1 MLIEKFE
8 RKITN
13 RANINLFYGLRTNK
27 RIIMLS
33 IPQPQDSG
41 SKIDVLRNKAINLYQ
56 NDLGYQQN
64 INDAFLIMKMAE
76 KNSVVP
82 SFRFD
87 ALEKAKSL
95 IFDVKLLTM
104 PDVNDLSAVND
115 SVTSIIGKLEKIV
128 NSPIAA
134 NIKMIGAQQRINQN
148 LPKILNKTKETLHLQ
163 EENTA
168 PTPRTTQTFI
178 TLMAPIIFAN
188 KIKLFNFQKTM
199 QQEDKELNKLT
210 QLLRDSI
217 GTDTLTEGA
226 VDSFISDIT
235 KGNKIISPEQGRLL
249 IDGLSKGIAKL
260 KHDNLPVEW
269 QVVLEQENEKWFD
282 LLAKNNTEEVAK
294 LLDNEIYKPVM
305 SRENNYAQPLRMNG
319 A

>member
-1 MLIEKFE
+1 
-8 RKITN
+8 
-13 RANINLFYGLRTNK
+13 
-27 RIIMLS
+27 MLS

-41 SKIDVLRNKAINLYQ
+41 LKIDVLRNKAIDLYKD
-56 NDLGYQQN
+56 DLGYQQN

-76 KNSVVP
+76 KNNVVP
-82 SFRFD
+82 SFRFN
-87 ALEKAKSL
+87 ALEKAKPL

-115 SVTSIIGKLEKIV
+115 SVASVIGKLEKIV

-148 LPKILNKTKETLHLQ
+148 LPKILNKTKETLHIQ
-163 EENTA
+163 EESTA

-178 TLMAPIIFAN
+178 TLMAPVILAN
-188 KIKLFNFQKTM
+188 KIKLFNLKNTM

-217 GTDTLTEGA
+217 GTDTLTESA
-226 VDSFISDIT
+226 VDSFISDIV
-235 KGNKIISPEQGRLL
+235 KGNKIIAPEQGRLL
-249 IDGLSKGIAKL
+249 IDGLSKGIVKL

>member
-1 MLIEKFE
+1 
-8 RKITN
+8 
-13 RANINLFYGLRTNK
+13 
-27 RIIMLS
+27 MLS

-41 SKIDVLRNKAINLYQ
+41 SKIDVLRNKAIDLYK

-64 INDAFLIMKMAE
+64 INNAFLIMKMAE
-76 KNSVVP
+76 KNNVVP

-87 ALEKAKSL
+87 ALEKAKPL

-115 SVTSIIGKLEKIV
+115 SVASVIGKLEKIV

-148 LPKILNKTKETLHLQ
+148 LPKILNKTKETLHIQ
-163 EENTA
+163 EESTA
-168 PTPRTTQTFI
+168 PTPRNTQTFI
-178 TLMAPIIFAN
+178 TLMAPVILAN
-188 KIKLFNFQKTM
+188 KIKLFNLKNTM

-217 GTDTLTEGA
+217 GTDTLTESA
-226 VDSFISDIT
+226 VDSFVSDIV
-235 KGNKIISPEQGRLL
+235 KGNKIIAPEQGRLL
-249 IDGLSKGIAKL
+249 IDGLSKGIVKL

>member
-1 MLIEKFE
+1 
-8 RKITN
+8 
-13 RANINLFYGLRTNK
+13 
-27 RIIMLS
+27 MLS

-41 SKIDVLRNKAINLYQ
+41 SKIDVLRNKAIDLYK

-82 SFRFD
+82 SFRFN

-115 SVTSIIGKLEKIV
+115 SVASVIGKLEKIV

-148 LPKILNKTKETLHLQ
+148 LPKILNKTKETLHIQ
-163 EENTA
+163 EESTA

-178 TLMAPIIFAN
+178 TLMAPIILAN
-188 KIKLFNFQKTM
+188 EIKLFNLKKTM

-217 GTDTLTEGA
+217 GTDTLTEDA
-226 VDSFISDIT
+226 VDSFISDIV
-235 KGNKIISPEQGRLL
+235 KGNKIIAPEQGRLL
-249 IDGLSKGIAKL
+249 IDGLSKGIVKL

>member
-1 MLIEKFE
+1 
-8 RKITN
+8 
-13 RANINLFYGLRTNK
+13 
-27 RIIMLS
+27 MLS

-41 SKIDVLRNKAINLYQ
+41 SKIDVLRNKAIDLYK

-64 INDAFLIMKMAE
+64 INDAFLIIKMAE
-76 KNSVVP
+76 KNNVVP
-82 SFRFD
+82 SFRFN
-87 ALEKAKSL
+87 ALEKAKPL

-115 SVTSIIGKLEKIV
+115 SVASVIGKLEKIV

-148 LPKILNKTKETLHLQ
+148 LPKILNKTKETLHIQ
-163 EENTA
+163 EESTA
-168 PTPRTTQTFI
+168 PTPRNTQTFI
-178 TLMAPIIFAN
+178 TLMAPVILAN
-188 KIKLFNFQKTM
+188 KIKLFNLKNTM

-217 GTDTLTEGA
+217 GTDTLTESA
-226 VDSFISDIT
+226 VDSFVSDIV
-235 KGNKIISPEQGRLL
+235 KGNKIIAPEQGRLL
-249 IDGLSKGIAKL
+249 IDALSKGIAKL

>member
-1 MLIEKFE
+1 
-8 RKITN
+8 
-13 RANINLFYGLRTNK
+13 
-27 RIIMLS
+27 MLS

-87 ALEKAKSL
+87 ALEKAKPL
-95 IFDVKLLTM
+95 IFDVKLLTT
-104 PDVNDLSAVND
+104 PDINDLSAVND
-115 SVTSIIGKLEKIV
+115 SVASVIGKLEKIV

-148 LPKILNKTKETLHLQ
+148 LPKILNKTKETLHIQ
-163 EENTA
+163 EESTA

-178 TLMAPIIFAN
+178 TLMAPVILAN
-188 KIKLFNFQKTM
+188 KIKLFNLKKT
-199 QQEDKELNKLT
+199 EDKELSKLT
-210 QLLRDSI
+210 QLLRDAI
-217 GTDTLTEGA
+217 GTDTLTESA
-226 VDSFISDIT
+226 VDSFVSDIV
-235 KGNKIISPEQGRLL
+235 KGNKIIAPEQGRLL
-249 IDGLSKGIAKL
+249 IDGLSKGIVKL

>member
-1 MLIEKFE
+1 
-8 RKITN
+8 
-13 RANINLFYGLRTNK
+13 
-27 RIIMLS
+27 MLS

-41 SKIDVLRNKAINLYQ
+41 SKIDVLRNKAIDLYQ

-87 ALEKAKSL
+87 ALEKAKPL
-95 IFDVKLLTM
+95 IFDVKLLTT

-115 SVTSIIGKLEKIV
+115 SVASVIGKLEKIV
-128 NSPIAA
+128 NNPIAA

-148 LPKILNKTKETLHLQ
+148 LPKILNKTKETLHIQ
-163 EENTA
+163 EESTA
-168 PTPRTTQTFI
+168 PTPRNTQTFI
-178 TLMAPIIFAN
+178 TLMAPVILAN
-188 KIKLFNFQKTM
+188 KIKLFNLKNTM

-217 GTDTLTEGA
+217 GTDTLTESA
-226 VDSFISDIT
+226 VDSFVSDIV
-235 KGNKIISPEQGRLL
+235 KGNKIIAPEQGRLL
-249 IDGLSKGIAKL
+249 IDGLSKGIIKL

>member
-1 MLIEKFE
+1 
-8 RKITN
+8 
-13 RANINLFYGLRTNK
+13 
-27 RIIMLS
+27 MLS
-33 IPQPQDSG
+33 IPQSQDSG
-41 SKIDVLRNKAINLYQ
+41 LKIDVLRNKAIDLYKD
-56 NDLGYQQN
+56 DLGYQQN

-82 SFRFD
+82 SFRFN
-87 ALEKAKSL
+87 ALEKAKPL
-95 IFDVKLLTM
+95 IFDVKLLTT

-115 SVTSIIGKLEKIV
+115 SVASVIGKLEKIV

-148 LPKILNKTKETLHLQ
+148 LPKILNKTKETLHIQ
-163 EENTA
+163 EESTA
-168 PTPRTTQTFI
+168 PTPRNTQTFI
-178 TLMAPIIFAN
+178 TLMAPVILAN
-188 KIKLFNFQKTM
+188 KIKLFNLKNTM

-226 VDSFISDIT
+226 VDSFISDIV
-235 KGNKIISPEQGRLL
+235 KGNKIIAPEQGRLL
-249 IDGLSKGIAKL
+249 IDGLSKGIVKL

>member
-1 MLIEKFE
+1 
-8 RKITN
+8 
-13 RANINLFYGLRTNK
+13 
-27 RIIMLS
+27 MLS

-87 ALEKAKSL
+87 ALEKAKPL

-115 SVTSIIGKLEKIV
+115 SVASVIGKLEKIV

-178 TLMAPIIFAN
+178 TLMAPIILAN
-188 KIKLFNFQKTM
+188 KIKLFNLQKTM

-249 IDGLSKGIAKL
+249 IDGLSKGIVKL

>member
-1 MLIEKFE
+1 
-8 RKITN
+8 
-13 RANINLFYGLRTNK
+13 
-27 RIIMLS
+27 MLS

-87 ALEKAKSL
+87 ALEKAKPL

-115 SVTSIIGKLEKIV
+115 SVASVIGKLEKIV

-148 LPKILNKTKETLHLQ
+148 LPKLLNKTKETLHIQ

-178 TLMAPIIFAN
+178 TLMAPIILAN
-188 KIKLFNFQKTM
+188 KLKFFNLKKTM

-226 VDSFISDIT
+226 VDSFISDIA

>member
-1 MLIEKFE
+1 
-8 RKITN
+8 
-13 RANINLFYGLRTNK
+13 
-27 RIIMLS
+27 MLS

-41 SKIDVLRNKAINLYQ
+41 SKIDVLRNKAIDLYQ

-64 INDAFLIMKMAE
+64 INDAFLIIKMAE

-87 ALEKAKSL
+87 ALEKAKPL
-95 IFDVKLLTM
+95 IFDVKLLTT
-104 PDVNDLSAVND
+104 PDINDLSAVND
-115 SVTSIIGKLEKIV
+115 SVASVIGKLEKIV

-148 LPKILNKTKETLHLQ
+148 LPKLLNKTKETLHIQ

-178 TLMAPIIFAN
+178 TLMAPIILTN
-188 KIKLFNFQKTM
+188 KIKLFNLQKTM

-217 GTDTLTEGA
+217 GADTLTEGA
-226 VDSFISDIT
+226 VDSFISDIA

>member
-1 MLIEKFE
+1 
-8 RKITN
+8 
-13 RANINLFYGLRTNK
+13 
-27 RIIMLS
+27 
-33 IPQPQDSG
+33 
-41 SKIDVLRNKAINLYQ
+41 
-56 NDLGYQQN
+56 
-64 INDAFLIMKMAE
+64 MKMAE

-82 SFRFD
+82 SFRFN
-87 ALEKAKSL
+87 ALEKAKPL
-95 IFDVKLLTM
+95 IFDVKLLTT

-115 SVTSIIGKLEKIV
+115 SVASVIGKLEKIV

-148 LPKILNKTKETLHLQ
+148 LPKILNKTKETLHIQ

-178 TLMAPIIFAN
+178 TLMAPIILAN
-188 KIKLFNFQKTM
+188 KLKFFNLKKTM

-226 VDSFISDIT
+226 VDSFISDIA

>member
-1 MLIEKFE
+1 
-8 RKITN
+8 
-13 RANINLFYGLRTNK
+13 
-27 RIIMLS
+27 MLS

-41 SKIDVLRNKAINLYQ
+41 SKIDVLRNKAIDLYK

-82 SFRFD
+82 SFRFN
-87 ALEKAKSL
+87 ALEKAKPL
-95 IFDVKLLTM
+95 IFDVKLLTT

-115 SVTSIIGKLEKIV
+115 SVASVIGKLEKIV
-128 NSPIAA
+128 NNPIAA

-148 LPKILNKTKETLHLQ
+148 LPKILNKTKETLHIQ
-163 EENTA
+163 EESTA
-168 PTPRTTQTFI
+168 PTPRNTQTFI
-178 TLMAPIIFAN
+178 TLMAPVILAN
-188 KIKLFNFQKTM
+188 KIKLFNLKNTM

-217 GTDTLTEGA
+217 GTDTLTESA
-226 VDSFISDIT
+226 VDSFVSDIV
-235 KGNKIISPEQGRLL
+235 KGNKIIAPEQGRLL
-249 IDGLSKGIAKL
+249 IDGLSKGIIKL

>member
-1 MLIEKFE
+1 
-8 RKITN
+8 
-13 RANINLFYGLRTNK
+13 
-27 RIIMLS
+27 MLS

-41 SKIDVLRNKAINLYQ
+41 SKIDVLRNKAIDLYKD
-56 NDLGYQQN
+56 DLGYQQN

-82 SFRFD
+82 SFRFN
-87 ALEKAKSL
+87 ALEKAKPL
-95 IFDVKLLTM
+95 IFDVKLLTT
-104 PDVNDLSAVND
+104 PDVNDLSAIND
-115 SVTSIIGKLEKIV
+115 SVASVIGKLEKIV

-148 LPKILNKTKETLHLQ
+148 LPKILNKTKETLHIQ
-163 EENTA
+163 EESTA
-168 PTPRTTQTFI
+168 PTPRNTQTFI
-178 TLMAPIIFAN
+178 TLMAPVILAN
-188 KIKLFNFQKTM
+188 KIKLFNLKNTM
-199 QQEDKELNKLT
+199 QQEDKKLNKLT

-217 GTDTLTEGA
+217 GTDTLTESA
-226 VDSFISDIT
+226 VDSFVSDIV
-235 KGNKIISPEQGRLL
+235 KGNKIIAPEQGRLL
-249 IDGLSKGIAKL
+249 IDGLSKGIVKL

-282 LLAKNNTEEVAK
+282 LLAKNNTEGVAK

>member
-1 MLIEKFE
+1 
-8 RKITN
+8 
-13 RANINLFYGLRTNK
+13 
-27 RIIMLS
+27 MLS

-41 SKIDVLRNKAINLYQ
+41 SKIDVLRNKAIDLYK

-82 SFRFD
+82 SFRFN

-95 IFDVKLLTM
+95 IFDVKLLTT

-115 SVTSIIGKLEKIV
+115 SVASVIGKLEKIV

-148 LPKILNKTKETLHLQ
+148 LPKILNKTKETLHIQ
-163 EENTA
+163 EESTA
-168 PTPRTTQTFI
+168 PTPRNTQTFI
-178 TLMAPIIFAN
+178 TLMAPVILAN
-188 KIKLFNFQKTM
+188 KIKLFNLKNTM

-226 VDSFISDIT
+226 VDSQSNWCAIPSSEKT
-235 KGNKIISPEQGRLL
+235 KKIF
-249 IDGLSKGIAKL
+249 KL
-260 KHDNLPVEW
+260 V
-269 QVVLEQENEKWFD
+269 EKW
-282 LLAKNNTEEVAK
+282 
-294 LLDNEIYKPVM
+294 
-305 SRENNYAQPLRMNG
+305 
-319 A
+319 

>member
-1 MLIEKFE
+1 
-8 RKITN
+8 
-13 RANINLFYGLRTNK
+13 
-27 RIIMLS
+27 MLS

-41 SKIDVLRNKAINLYQ
+41 SKIDVLRNKAIDLYKD
-56 NDLGYQQN
+56 DLGYQQN

-115 SVTSIIGKLEKIV
+115 SVASVIGKLEKIV

-148 LPKILNKTKETLHLQ
+148 LPKILNKTKETLHIQ
-163 EENTA
+163 EESTA

-178 TLMAPIIFAN
+178 TLMAPVILAN
-188 KIKLFNFQKTM
+188 KINLFNLKKVM

-217 GTDTLTEGA
+217 GTDTLTESA
-226 VDSFISDIT
+226 VDSFISDIV
-235 KGNKIISPEQGRLL
+235 KGNKIIAPEQGRLL
-249 IDGLSKGIAKL
+249 IDGLSKGIVKL

>member
-1 MLIEKFE
+1 
-8 RKITN
+8 
-13 RANINLFYGLRTNK
+13 
-27 RIIMLS
+27 MLS

-41 SKIDVLRNKAINLYQ
+41 SKIDVLRNKAIDLYK

-82 SFRFD
+82 SFRFN
-87 ALEKAKSL
+87 ALEKAKPL
-95 IFDVKLLTM
+95 IFDVKLLTT

-115 SVTSIIGKLEKIV
+115 SVASVIGKLEKIV

-148 LPKILNKTKETLHLQ
+148 LPKILNKTKETLHIQ
-163 EENTA
+163 EESTA

-178 TLMAPIIFAN
+178 TLMAPVILAN
-188 KIKLFNFQKTM
+188 KIKLFNLKNTM

-217 GTDTLTEGA
+217 GTDTLTESA
-226 VDSFISDIT
+226 VDSFISDIV
-235 KGNKIISPEQGRLL
+235 KGNKIIAPEQGRLL
-249 IDGLSKGIAKL
+249 IDGLSKGIVKL

>member
-1 MLIEKFE
+1 
-8 RKITN
+8 
-13 RANINLFYGLRTNK
+13 
-27 RIIMLS
+27 MLS

-41 SKIDVLRNKAINLYQ
+41 SKIDVLRNKAIDLYKD
-56 NDLGYQQN
+56 DLGYQQN

-82 SFRFD
+82 SFRFN
-87 ALEKAKSL
+87 ALKKAKSL

-115 SVTSIIGKLEKIV
+115 SVASVIGKLEKIV

-148 LPKILNKTKETLHLQ
+148 LPKILNKTKETLHIQ

-178 TLMAPIIFAN
+178 TLMAPIILAN
-188 KIKLFNFQKTM
+188 KIKLFNIQKTM

-226 VDSFISDIT
+226 VDSFVSDIA

-249 IDGLSKGIAKL
+249 IDGLSKGIVKL

>member
-1 MLIEKFE
+1 
-8 RKITN
+8 
-13 RANINLFYGLRTNK
+13 
-27 RIIMLS
+27 MLS

-41 SKIDVLRNKAINLYQ
+41 SKIDVLRNKAIDLYQ

-87 ALEKAKSL
+87 ALEKAKPL
-95 IFDVKLLTM
+95 IFDVKLLTT

-115 SVTSIIGKLEKIV
+115 SVASVIGKLEKIV
-128 NSPIAA
+128 NNPIAA

-148 LPKILNKTKETLHLQ
+148 LPKILNKTKETLHIQ
-163 EENTA
+163 EESTA
-168 PTPRTTQTFI
+168 PTPRNTQTFI
-178 TLMAPIIFAN
+178 TLMAPVILAN
-188 KIKLFNFQKTM
+188 KIKLFNLKNTM

-217 GTDTLTEGA
+217 GTYTLTESA
-226 VDSFISDIT
+226 VDSFVRDIV
-235 KGNKIISPEQGRLL
+235 KGNKIIAPEQGRLL
-249 IDGLSKGIAKL
+249 IDGLSKGIIKL

>member
-1 MLIEKFE
+1 
-8 RKITN
+8 
-13 RANINLFYGLRTNK
+13 
-27 RIIMLS
+27 
-33 IPQPQDSG
+33 
-41 SKIDVLRNKAINLYQ
+41 
-56 NDLGYQQN
+56 
-64 INDAFLIMKMAE
+64 MKMAE

-82 SFRFD
+82 SFRFN
-87 ALEKAKSL
+87 ALEKAKPL
-95 IFDVKLLTM
+95 IFDVKLLTT

-115 SVTSIIGKLEKIV
+115 SVASVIGKLEKIV

-148 LPKILNKTKETLHLQ
+148 LPKILNKTKETLHIQ

-178 TLMAPIIFAN
+178 TLMAPIILAN
-188 KIKLFNFQKTM
+188 KIKLFNLKKT
-199 QQEDKELNKLT
+199 EDKELNKLT

-226 VDSFISDIT
+226 VDSFVSDIV
-235 KGNKIISPEQGRLL
+235 KGNKIIAPEQGRLL
-249 IDGLSKGIAKL
+249 IDGLSKGIVKL

-269 QVVLEQENEKWFD
+269 QVVLEQENEKWLD

>member
-1 MLIEKFE
+1 
-8 RKITN
+8 
-13 RANINLFYGLRTNK
+13 
-27 RIIMLS
+27 MLS

-41 SKIDVLRNKAINLYQ
+41 SKIDVLRNKAIDLYK

-82 SFRFD
+82 SFRFN

-115 SVTSIIGKLEKIV
+115 SVASVIGKLEKIV

-148 LPKILNKTKETLHLQ
+148 LPKILNKTKETLHIQ
-163 EENTA
+163 EESTA
-168 PTPRTTQTFI
+168 PTPRNTQTFI
-178 TLMAPIIFAN
+178 TLMAPVILAN
-188 KIKLFNFQKTM
+188 KIKLFNLKNTM

-217 GTDTLTEGA
+217 STDTLTESA
-226 VDSFISDIT
+226 VDSFVSDIV
-235 KGNKIISPEQGRLL
+235 KGNKIIAPEQGRLL
-249 IDGLSKGIAKL
+249 IDGLSKGIVKL

>member
-1 MLIEKFE
+1 
-8 RKITN
+8 
-13 RANINLFYGLRTNK
+13 
-27 RIIMLS
+27 MLS

-41 SKIDVLRNKAINLYQ
+41 SKIDVLRNKAIDLYK
-56 NDLGYQQN
+56 NVLGYQQN

-82 SFRFD
+82 SFRFN
-87 ALEKAKSL
+87 ALEKAKPL
-95 IFDVKLLTM
+95 IFDVKLLTT

-115 SVTSIIGKLEKIV
+115 SVASVIGKLEKIV

-148 LPKILNKTKETLHLQ
+148 LPKILNKTKETLHIQ

-178 TLMAPIIFAN
+178 TLMAPIILAN
-188 KIKLFNFQKTM
+188 KVKLFNLKKTM

-217 GTDTLTEGA
+217 GTDTLTESA
-226 VDSFISDIT
+226 VDSFVSDIV
-235 KGNKIISPEQGRLL
+235 KGNKIIAPEQGRLL
-249 IDGLSKGIAKL
+249 IDGLSKGIVKL

>member
-1 MLIEKFE
+1 
-8 RKITN
+8 
-13 RANINLFYGLRTNK
+13 
-27 RIIMLS
+27 MLS
-33 IPQPQDSG
+33 IPQSQDSG
-41 SKIDVLRNKAINLYQ
+41 SKIDILRNKAIDLYQ

-87 ALEKAKSL
+87 ALEKAKPL

-115 SVTSIIGKLEKIV
+115 SVASVIGKLEKIV

-148 LPKILNKTKETLHLQ
+148 LPKILNKTKETLHIQ

-178 TLMAPIIFAN
+178 TLMAPIILAN
-188 KIKLFNFQKTM
+188 KIKLFNLQKTM

-294 LLDNEIYKPVM
+294 LIDNEIYKPVM
-305 SRENNYAQPLRMNG
+305 SRENNYAQSLRMNG

>member
-1 MLIEKFE
+1 
-8 RKITN
+8 
-13 RANINLFYGLRTNK
+13 
-27 RIIMLS
+27 MLS

-41 SKIDVLRNKAINLYQ
+41 SKIDVLRNKAIDLYKD
-56 NDLGYQQN
+56 DLGYQQN

-76 KNSVVP
+76 KNNVVP
-82 SFRFD
+82 SFRFN
-87 ALEKAKSL
+87 ALEKAKPL

-115 SVTSIIGKLEKIV
+115 SVASVIGKLEKIV

-148 LPKILNKTKETLHLQ
+148 LPKILNKTKETLHIQ
-163 EENTA
+163 EESTA

-178 TLMAPIIFAN
+178 TLMAPVILAN
-188 KIKLFNFQKTM
+188 KIKLFNLKNTM

-217 GTDTLTEGA
+217 GTDILTESA
-226 VDSFISDIT
+226 VDSFVSDIV
-235 KGNKIISPEQGRLL
+235 KGNKIIAPEQGRLL
-249 IDGLSKGIAKL
+249 IDGLSKGIVKL

>member
-1 MLIEKFE
+1 
-8 RKITN
+8 
-13 RANINLFYGLRTNK
+13 
-27 RIIMLS
+27 MLS
-33 IPQPQDSG
+33 IPQLQDSG

-87 ALEKAKSL
+87 ALEKAKPL
-95 IFDVKLLTM
+95 IFDVKLLTT
-104 PDVNDLSAVND
+104 PDINDLSAVND
-115 SVTSIIGKLEKIV
+115 SVASVIGKLEKIV

-148 LPKILNKTKETLHLQ
+148 LPKILNKTKETLHIQ
-163 EENTA
+163 EESTA
-168 PTPRTTQTFI
+168 PTPRNTQTFI
-178 TLMAPIIFAN
+178 TLMAPVILAN
-188 KIKLFNFQKTM
+188 KIKLFNLKNTM

-217 GTDTLTEGA
+217 GTDTLTEGE
-226 VDSFISDIT
+226 VDSFVSDIV
-235 KGNKIISPEQGRLL
+235 KGNKIIAPEQGRLL
-249 IDGLSKGIAKL
+249 IDGLSKGIVKL

>member
-1 MLIEKFE
+1 
-8 RKITN
+8 
-13 RANINLFYGLRTNK
+13 
-27 RIIMLS
+27 MLS

-115 SVTSIIGKLEKIV
+115 SVASIIGKLEKIV

-188 KIKLFNFQKTM
+188 KIKLFNFQKIM

>member
-1 MLIEKFE
+1 
-8 RKITN
+8 
-13 RANINLFYGLRTNK
+13 
-27 RIIMLS
+27 MLS

-41 SKIDVLRNKAINLYQ
+41 SKIDVLRNKAIDLYK

-82 SFRFD
+82 SFRFN
-87 ALEKAKSL
+87 ALEKVKPL
-95 IFDVKLLTM
+95 IFDVKLLTT

-115 SVTSIIGKLEKIV
+115 SVASVIGKLEKIV

-148 LPKILNKTKETLHLQ
+148 LPKILNKTKETLHIQ
-163 EENTA
+163 EESTA

-178 TLMAPIIFAN
+178 TLMAPVILAN
-188 KIKLFNFQKTM
+188 KIKLFNLKNTM

-217 GTDTLTEGA
+217 GTDTLTESA
-226 VDSFISDIT
+226 VDSFVSDIV
-235 KGNKIISPEQGRLL
+235 KGNKIIAPEQGRLL
-249 IDGLSKGIAKL
+249 IDDLSKGIIKL

>member
-1 MLIEKFE
+1 
-8 RKITN
+8 
-13 RANINLFYGLRTNK
+13 
-27 RIIMLS
+27 MLS
-33 IPQPQDSG
+33 IPQLQDSG

-64 INDAFLIMKMAE
+64 INDAFLIMKMTE

-87 ALEKAKSL
+87 ALEKAKPL
-95 IFDVKLLTM
+95 IFDVKLLTT
-104 PDVNDLSAVND
+104 PDINDLSAVND
-115 SVTSIIGKLEKIV
+115 SVASVIGKLEKIV

-148 LPKILNKTKETLHLQ
+148 LPKILNKTKETLHIQ

-178 TLMAPIIFAN
+178 TLMAPVILAN
-188 KIKLFNFQKTM
+188 KIKLFNLKNTK
-199 QQEDKELNKLT
+199 EDKELNKLT

-226 VDSFISDIT
+226 VDSFVSDIV
-235 KGNKIISPEQGRLL
+235 KGNKIIAPEQGRLL
-249 IDGLSKGIAKL
+249 IDGLSKGIIKL

>member
-1 MLIEKFE
+1 
-8 RKITN
+8 
-13 RANINLFYGLRTNK
+13 
-27 RIIMLS
+27 MLS
-33 IPQPQDSG
+33 IPQLQDSG

-87 ALEKAKSL
+87 ALEKAKPL
-95 IFDVKLLTM
+95 IFDVKLLTT
-104 PDVNDLSAVND
+104 PDINDLSAVND
-115 SVTSIIGKLEKIV
+115 SVASVIGKLEKIV

-148 LPKILNKTKETLHLQ
+148 LPKILNKTKETLHIQ
-163 EENTA
+163 EESTA
-168 PTPRTTQTFI
+168 PTPRNTQTFI
-178 TLMAPIIFAN
+178 TLMAPVILAN
-188 KIKLFNFQKTM
+188 KIKLFNLKNTM

-217 GTDTLTEGA
+217 GTDTLTESA
-226 VDSFISDIT
+226 VDSFVSDIV
-235 KGNKIISPEQGRLL
+235 KGNKIIAPEQGRLL
-249 IDGLSKGIAKL
+249 IDGLSKGIVKL

>member
-1 MLIEKFE
+1 
-8 RKITN
+8 
-13 RANINLFYGLRTNK
+13 
-27 RIIMLS
+27 MLS

-87 ALEKAKSL
+87 ALEKAKPL
-95 IFDVKLLTM
+95 IFDVKLLTT
-104 PDVNDLSAVND
+104 PDINDLSAVND
-115 SVTSIIGKLEKIV
+115 SVASVIGKLEKIV

-148 LPKILNKTKETLHLQ
+148 LPKLLNKTKETLHIQ

-178 TLMAPIIFAN
+178 TLMAPIILAN
-188 KIKLFNFQKTM
+188 KLKFFNLKKTM

-226 VDSFISDIT
+226 VDSFISDIA

>member
-1 MLIEKFE
+1 
-8 RKITN
+8 
-13 RANINLFYGLRTNK
+13 
-27 RIIMLS
+27 MLS

-41 SKIDVLRNKAINLYQ
+41 SKIDVLRNKAIDLYQ

-87 ALEKAKSL
+87 ALEKAKPL

-115 SVTSIIGKLEKIV
+115 SVASVIGKLEKIV

-148 LPKILNKTKETLHLQ
+148 LPKILNKTKETLHIQ

-178 TLMAPIIFAN
+178 TLMAPIILAN
-188 KIKLFNFQKTM
+188 KIKLFNLQKTM

>member
-1 MLIEKFE
+1 
-8 RKITN
+8 
-13 RANINLFYGLRTNK
+13 
-27 RIIMLS
+27 MLS

-41 SKIDVLRNKAINLYQ
+41 SKIDVLRNKAIDLYKD
-56 NDLGYQQN
+56 DLGYQQN

-76 KNSVVP
+76 KNNVVP
-82 SFRFD
+82 SFRFN
-87 ALEKAKSL
+87 ALEKAKPL

-115 SVTSIIGKLEKIV
+115 SVASVIGKLEKIV

-148 LPKILNKTKETLHLQ
+148 LPKILNKTKETLHIQ
-163 EENTA
+163 EESTA

-178 TLMAPIIFAN
+178 TLMAPVILAN
-188 KIKLFNFQKTM
+188 KIKLFNLKNTM

-217 GTDTLTEGA
+217 GTDTLTESA
-226 VDSFISDIT
+226 VDSFISDIV
-235 KGNKIISPEQGRLL
+235 KGNKIIAPEQGRLL
-249 IDGLSKGIAKL
+249 IDGLSKGIIKL

-269 QVVLEQENEKWFD
+269 QVVLEQENEKWLD

>member
-1 MLIEKFE
+1 
-8 RKITN
+8 
-13 RANINLFYGLRTNK
+13 
-27 RIIMLS
+27 MLS

-41 SKIDVLRNKAINLYQ
+41 SKIDVLRNKAIDLYK

-82 SFRFD
+82 SFRFN
-87 ALEKAKSL
+87 ALEKAKPL
-95 IFDVKLLTM
+95 IFDVKLLTT

-115 SVTSIIGKLEKIV
+115 SVASVIGKLEKIV

-148 LPKILNKTKETLHLQ
+148 LPKILNKTKETLHIQ

-178 TLMAPIIFAN
+178 TLMAPVILAN
-188 KIKLFNFQKTM
+188 KIKLFNLKNTK
-199 QQEDKELNKLT
+199 EDKELNKLT

-226 VDSFISDIT
+226 VDSFVSDIV
-235 KGNKIISPEQGRLL
+235 KGNKIIAPEQGRLL
-249 IDGLSKGIAKL
+249 IDGLSKGIIKL

>member
-1 MLIEKFE
+1 
-8 RKITN
+8 
-13 RANINLFYGLRTNK
+13 
-27 RIIMLS
+27 MLS

-41 SKIDVLRNKAINLYQ
+41 SKIDVLRNKAIDLYKD
-56 NDLGYQQN
+56 DLGYQQN

-82 SFRFD
+82 SFRFN

-115 SVTSIIGKLEKIV
+115 SVASVIGKLEKIV

-148 LPKILNKTKETLHLQ
+148 LPKILNKTKETLHIQ
-163 EENTA
+163 EESTA

-178 TLMAPIIFAN
+178 TLMAPIILAN
-188 KIKLFNFQKTM
+188 KLKFFNLKKTM

-226 VDSFISDIT
+226 VDSFISDIA

>member
-1 MLIEKFE
+1 
-8 RKITN
+8 
-13 RANINLFYGLRTNK
+13 
-27 RIIMLS
+27 MLS

-41 SKIDVLRNKAINLYQ
+41 SKIDVLRNKAIDLYK

-82 SFRFD
+82 SFRFN

-115 SVTSIIGKLEKIV
+115 SVASVIGKLEKIV

-148 LPKILNKTKETLHLQ
+148 LPKILNKTKETLHIQ
-163 EENTA
+163 EESTA
-168 PTPRTTQTFI
+168 PTPRNTQTFI
-178 TLMAPIIFAN
+178 TLMAPVILAN
-188 KIKLFNFQKTM
+188 KIKLFNLKNTM

-217 GTDTLTEGA
+217 GTDTLTESA
-226 VDSFISDIT
+226 VDSFVSDIV
-235 KGNKIISPEQGRLL
+235 KGNKIIAPEQGRLL
-249 IDGLSKGIAKL
+249 IDGLSKGIVKL

>member
-1 MLIEKFE
+1 
-8 RKITN
+8 
-13 RANINLFYGLRTNK
+13 
-27 RIIMLS
+27 MLS

-87 ALEKAKSL
+87 ALEKAKPL

-115 SVTSIIGKLEKIV
+115 SVASVIGKLEKIV

-178 TLMAPIIFAN
+178 TLMAPIILAN
-188 KIKLFNFQKTM
+188 KIKLFNLQKTM

>member
-1 MLIEKFE
+1 
-8 RKITN
+8 
-13 RANINLFYGLRTNK
+13 
-27 RIIMLS
+27 MLS

-41 SKIDVLRNKAINLYQ
+41 SNIDVLRNKAIDLYK

-82 SFRFD
+82 SFRFN

-115 SVTSIIGKLEKIV
+115 SVASVIGKLEKIV

-148 LPKILNKTKETLHLQ
+148 LPKILNKTKETLHIQ
-163 EENTA
+163 EESTA

-178 TLMAPIIFAN
+178 TLMAPIILAN
-188 KIKLFNFQKTM
+188 KVKLFNLKKTM

-217 GTDTLTEGA
+217 GTDTLTESA
-226 VDSFISDIT
+226 VDSFVSDIV
-235 KGNKIISPEQGRLL
+235 KGNKIIAPEQGRLL
-249 IDGLSKGIAKL
+249 IDGLSKGIVKL

>member
-1 MLIEKFE
+1 
-8 RKITN
+8 
-13 RANINLFYGLRTNK
+13 
-27 RIIMLS
+27 MLS
-33 IPQPQDSG
+33 IPQPQDSD

-82 SFRFD
+82 SFRFN
-87 ALEKAKSL
+87 ALEKAKPL
-95 IFDVKLLTM
+95 IFDVKLLTT

-115 SVTSIIGKLEKIV
+115 SVASVIGKLEKIV

-148 LPKILNKTKETLHLQ
+148 LPKILNKTKETLHIQ
-163 EENTA
+163 EESTA

-178 TLMAPIIFAN
+178 TLMAPIILAN
-188 KIKLFNFQKTM
+188 KLKFFNLKKTM

-217 GTDTLTEGA
+217 GTDTLTESA
-226 VDSFISDIT
+226 VDSFISDIV
-235 KGNKIISPEQGRLL
+235 KGNKIIAPEQGRLL
-249 IDGLSKGIAKL
+249 IDGLSKRIIKL
-260 KHDNLPVEW
+260 KHDNLPVE
-269 QVVLEQENEKWFD
+269 
-282 LLAKNNTEEVAK
+282 
-294 LLDNEIYKPVM
+294 
-305 SRENNYAQPLRMNG
+305 
-319 A
+319 

>member
-1 MLIEKFE
+1 
-8 RKITN
+8 
-13 RANINLFYGLRTNK
+13 
-27 RIIMLS
+27 MLS

-87 ALEKAKSL
+87 ALEKAKPL

-115 SVTSIIGKLEKIV
+115 SVASVIGKLEKIV

-148 LPKILNKTKETLHLQ
+148 LPKILNKTKETLHIQ

-178 TLMAPIIFAN
+178 TLMAPIILAN
-188 KIKLFNFQKTM
+188 KIKLFNLKKT
-199 QQEDKELNKLT
+199 EDKELNKLT

-226 VDSFISDIT
+226 VDSFVSDIV
-235 KGNKIISPEQGRLL
+235 KGNKIIAPEQGRLL
-249 IDGLSKGIAKL
+249 IDGLSKGIVKL